1 MVKAKDV
8 KVGDSIPLLR
18 KDVGKYQPILYAG
31 ASGDFNPI
39 HIDPEWGKNV
49 GLGGSILQGLCTMA
63 FVSQMNVD
71 WLKDPSRLKK
81 LKVRFVSPV
90 KPEDTITIE
99 GKVIEKKGDAV
110 KCEISVKN
118 QEGTEVMINV
128 VSEATL

>member
-71 WLKDPSRLKK
+71 WLRDPSRLKK